1 MVLETRRRCL
11 EKQVWVVSEM
21 PGGEGAW
28 RSGHSL
34 GGHREAK
41 IREKKHWVQ
50 CLEVEC
56 GPADVS

>member
-1 MVLETRRRCL
+1 MVLEKPR
-11 EKQVWVVSEM
+11 
-21 PGGEGAW
+21 GEGAW
-28 RSGHSL
+28 RGSHSL

-56 GPADVS
+56 GPGDVS